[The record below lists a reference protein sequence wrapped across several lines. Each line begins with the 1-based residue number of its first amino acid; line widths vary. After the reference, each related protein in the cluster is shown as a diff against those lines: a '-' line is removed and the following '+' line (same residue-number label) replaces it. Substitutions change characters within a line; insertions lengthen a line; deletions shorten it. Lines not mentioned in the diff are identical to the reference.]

1 MTIIILITIMLHFNL
16 VPKVLSGYLSSPSE
30 RLVGRTVGRTMI
42 DFPLKLHI
50 HFSVS
55 IGFPIVKLIIYPLTE
70 RFNGRSTVR

>member
-30 RLVGRTVGRTMI
+30 RLVGRTMI
-42 DFPLKLHI
+42 EFPLKLHI